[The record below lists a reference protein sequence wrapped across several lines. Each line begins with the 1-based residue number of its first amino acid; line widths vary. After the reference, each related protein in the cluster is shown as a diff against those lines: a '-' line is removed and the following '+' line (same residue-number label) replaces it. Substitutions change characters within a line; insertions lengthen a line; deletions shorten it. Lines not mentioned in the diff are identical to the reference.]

1 MTAPETNSSPPRVF
15 ITNEKLRNGDTDQQG
30 HINNAKIATFFE
42 SGRVEV
48 LADAVLAA
56 GARDVIFVVVRIE
69 IDFKKELFYPGTVE
83 VRSQVVHVGNSSFR
97 FAQSLLSGEDEVA
110 ARTAPRVLM
119 DRETRKPV
127 AVPPAMRAFFG
138 APA

>member
-48 LADAVLAA
+48 LADAVLAD
-56 GARDVIFVVVRIE
+56 G
-69 IDFKKELFYPGTVE
+69 
-83 VRSQVVHVGNSSFR
+83 SGN
-97 FAQSLLSGEDEVA
+97 
-110 ARTAPRVLM
+110 P
-119 DRETRKPV
+119 
-127 AVPPAMRAFFG
+127 
-138 APA
+138 